1 MKPIIFIAGLFLVHT
16 ALFAQSENIDN
27 LRQSLK
33 SAKHDTDKVN
43 ILWQLG
49 QEYQVFK
56 PDTALLL
63 GQEGYKLATK
73 LKYTEGASNSLTV
86 IANAY
91 NRTGNYP
98 KALTYY
104 IKVLKIEEAR
114 NMPEKLATII
124 MNIATVY
131 HLQGDEKKALS
142 FALRADSVINQ
153 ENIEW
158 LKVYSLLNLGD
169 IYEKSGKI
177 SDALEYT
184 QKAYA
189 LAEESEDQFMMGSA
203 LNNLGNVYSKKG
215 NTLLAVSNYTQAIYY
230 LELTNDEDFIA
241 ESSIGLAKQYALL
254 GKNDS
259 AEFYAKKSY
268 DLSEKNGF
276 LSRQLEAAAF
286 LNLHYKKLGDIKNAY
301 AYQEQTL
308 LLKDSIY
315 SKDRITNA
323 QIITMEEEL
332 RQKEILERKIAEAE
346 KRIVH
351 MQYLAIG
358 ILLPFLFFVTLF
370 LSKKKIKPKYV
381 EFLGVFSLLL
391 TFEFIMLFIDP
402 LIAGITYNLPILQIA
417 VFAVIAL
424 IITPVH
430 DNIKHWLLQK
440 IAQVGKKQPAIIN
453 AV

>member
-1 MKPIIFIAGLFLVHT
+1 MKPTIFIAGLLLIHIT
-16 ALFAQSENIDN
+16 LFSQSENIDN
-27 LRQSLK
+27 LRKSLK
-33 SAKHDTDKVN
+33 SAKQDTDKVN

-73 LKYTEGASNSLTV
+73 IKYTEGASNSLTV

-104 IKVLKIEEAR
+104 IKVLKIEETR

-203 LNNLGNVYSKKG
+203 LNNLGNVYAKKG
-215 NTLLAVSNYTQAIYY
+215 NTTLAVSNYTQAIYY

-241 ESSIGLAKQYALL
+241 ESSIGLAKQFALL
-254 GKNDS
+254 GRNDS

-286 LNLHYKKLGDIKNAY
+286 LNTHYKKLGDIKNAY

-351 MQYLAIG
+351 LQYLAIG
-358 ILLPFLFFVTLF
+358 ILLPFLFFITLF

-402 LIAGITYNLPILQIA
+402 LIAGITTNLPILQIA

-440 IAQVGKKQPAIIN
+440 IAQVAKKQPAIIN
-453 AV
+453 AG